1 MQIEAVTRA
10 VLRRRAVVLLIW
22 LAILLAGAL
31 TSLHLSAHLTNR
43 ISLPGTDS
51 ERAEQLLES
60 HFGQS
65 SVGSFTLVVKTE
77 GSAHAL
83 LPAAQEAARRAA
95 AELPTGAFVDSL
107 VINENVIIAQIASS
121 LDPVAAKG
129 HTATMRAAVGKIPG
143 AEIYLTGLAAAEHDA
158 DAVIASDLRRGELF
172 IALPIAI
179 VLLILIFRTFAFLL
193 PIVFAL
199 FTIVTTLGLVR
210 IFANLMELTAY
221 ITSFVSLIGLG
232 IAVDY
237 SLLIAHR
244 FREEL
249 LGGAPRHEAIVRTMN
264 TAGRAVVFSGS
275 AVTIGLALLVF
286 LPMPFLRGFG
296 VGGLLMGVVSVA
308 AALTLQ
314 PVLLSFFGERLDRVK
329 LFPSTGSEQRV
340 ARSRSFWPELAR
352 WIMRRP
358 VRVAAA
364 SSLLLVALGTP
375 LREIRIGPGS
385 DVGQPD
391 FLESAQGR
399 AVVAAALGAGATTPT
414 SIVIDTGSAGG
425 ANAPDIETAV
435 DRLLFALT
443 DDPQVAALYYMPGE
457 PHFVDT
463 SQRYLQLLVL
473 GAEDFGARETL
484 AFVDRLCTQIIPAA
498 GFPDRASVLIGGA
511 APAGKDFLNIVTR
524 WLPWLV
530 LGVFGATYWLLL
542 RAFRSLLV
550 PLKAIVLNALSIAA
564 ATGLTVATFQ
574 WGWGAPFGL
583 PHYDQIEAWILVM
596 VFAVVF
602 GLSMDYE
609 VFLVSRMREEWDS
622 GATNEQAVIAGLAK
636 TGRLVTTAG
645 LVMFAAFMGFVAGS
659 IVALQQFG
667 FALATSILID
677 VTLVRALLLPAT
689 MRLLGH
695 WNWYLPDAAAKILRL
710 APSAR
715 REPRS
720 VA

>member
-1 MQIEAVTRA
+1 MRIEAVTRA
-10 VLRRRAVVLLIW
+10 VLRRRGVVLLIW
-22 LAILLAGAL
+22 LVILLVGAS
-31 TSLHLSAHLTNR
+31 TSRHLSALLTNR

-51 ERAEQLLES
+51 ERAEELLNA

-77 GSAHAL
+77 RSANAL
-83 LPAAQEAARRAA
+83 LPAAQAAARRAA

-107 VINENVIIAQIASS
+107 VIDENVIIAQIASS
-121 LDPVAAKG
+121 LDPAAAKG
-129 HTATMRAAVGKIPG
+129 HTAAMRTALGEIPG
-143 AEIYLTGLAAAEHDA
+143 AEIYLTGLAATEHDT
-158 DAVIASDLRRGELF
+158 DAVIASDLRRGELL

-179 VLLILIFRTFAFLL
+179 VLLIFIFRSLTFLL

-210 IFANLMELTAY
+210 LCANLMELTAY
-221 ITSFVSLIGLG
+221 ITNFVSLIGLG

-249 LGGAPRHEAIVRTMN
+249 LRGAPRDDAIVRTMSS
-264 TAGRAVVFSGS
+264 AGRAVVFSGS
-275 AVTIGLALLVF
+275 AVAIGLALLVL

-296 VGGLLMGVVSVA
+296 VGGLLICAVSVA
-308 AALTLQ
+308 AAMTLQ
-314 PVLLSFFGERLDRVK
+314 PVLLSYFGERLDRVK
-329 LFPSTGSEQRV
+329 LLPSSDPRL
-340 ARSRSFWPELAR
+340 ASAPSFWPALAPR
-352 WIMRRP
+352 IMRHP

-364 SSLLLVALGTP
+364 STFVLLVLGMP
-375 LREIRIGPGS
+375 LRDIRAGPGS
-385 DVGQPD
+385 DTGQPE
-391 FLESAQGR
+391 FLESVQGR
-399 AVVAAALGAGATTPT
+399 EVVATALGAGATTPT

-425 ANAPDIETAV
+425 ANTPELESAV
-435 DRLLFALT
+435 DRLVFALT
-443 DDPQVAALYYMPGE
+443 DDPQVAGLYYMPGN
-457 PHFVDT
+457 PHFIDA
-463 SQRYLQLLVL
+463 SQRFLQLLVL

-484 AFVDRLCTQIIPAA
+484 AFVDRLRTQLIPAA
-498 GFPDRASVLIGGA
+498 GFPDGASVLIGGA
-511 APAGKDFLNIVTR
+511 APAGRDFLDLVNR

-530 LGVFGATYWLLL
+530 LGVFSATYVLLL
-542 RAFRSLLV
+542 RAFRSVVV
-550 PLKAIVLNALSIAA
+550 PLKAIALNALSIAA

-609 VFLVSRMREEWDS
+609 VFLLSRMREEWDN
-622 GATNEQAVIAGLAK
+622 GAANEEAVSAGLAK

-645 LVMFAAFMGFVAGS
+645 LVMFAAFMGFMAGS
-659 IVALQQFG
+659 IVGLQQFG
-667 FALATSILID
+667 FALAAAILID

-689 MRLLGH
+689 MKLLGR
-695 WNWYLPDAAAKILRL
+695 WNWYLPDAIAKALRI
-710 APSAR
+710 APSRSGR
-715 REPRS
+715 R
-720 VA
+720 AD

>member
-1 MQIEAVTRA
+1 MLNADRAVTRDRKRLAGNLEVAVTHGHGLLFVQASQKLGLVVAAVVDDRLVQPAEARPRVRRDIVDVEALDHVDHEIRARTVDEVAIQLLRRVVAGFERSRASCASVGGAIGADSAVWAPAGLVTARAPPAAAPVAPARNSRLFRLPESLELRGVWESRVSFATFVPPLQARAHDTMGARGWPSRMQIEAVTRA

-22 LAILLAGAL
+22 LAILLAGAF
-31 TSLHLSAHLTNR
+31 TSLHLSALLTNR

-60 HFGQS
+60 QFGQS

-107 VINENVIIAQIASS
+107 VIDENVIIAQIASS

-129 HTATMRAAVGKIPG
+129 HTAAMRAAVGKIPG

-249 LGGAPRHEAIVRTMN
+249 LGGAPCHEAIVRTMN
-264 TAGRAVVFSGS
+264 SAGRAVVFSGS

-296 VGGLLMGVVSVA
+296 VGGLLMGVVSVT

-340 ARSRSFWPELAR
+340 TSERSFWPELAR

-364 SSLLLVALGTP
+364 SALLLLALGMP
-375 LREIRIGPGS
+375 LREIRTGPGS
-385 DVGQPD
+385 DAGQPD

-425 ANAPDIETAV
+425 ANAPDIETPSIGWCS
-435 DRLLFALT
+435 RSRT
-443 DDPQVAALYYMPGE
+443 IRKWRRSI
-457 PHFVDT
+457 T
-463 SQRYLQLLVL
+463 
-473 GAEDFGARETL
+473 
-484 AFVDRLCTQIIPAA
+484 CPAS
-498 GFPDRASVLIGGA
+498 RISSTRRS
-511 APAGKDFLNIVTR
+511 NISSS
-524 WLPWLV
+524 WCS
-530 LGVFGATYWLLL
+530 AQKIS
-542 RAFRSLLV
+542 A
-550 PLKAIVLNALSIAA
+550 
-564 ATGLTVATFQ
+564 
-574 WGWGAPFGL
+574 
-583 PHYDQIEAWILVM
+583 
-596 VFAVVF
+596 
-602 GLSMDYE
+602 
-609 VFLVSRMREEWDS
+609 
-622 GATNEQAVIAGLAK
+622 
-636 TGRLVTTAG
+636 
-645 LVMFAAFMGFVAGS
+645 
-659 IVALQQFG
+659 
-667 FALATSILID
+667 
-677 VTLVRALLLPAT
+677 LVR
-689 MRLLGH
+689 RS
-695 WNWYLPDAAAKILRL
+695 
-710 APSAR
+710 PSSIGCAR
-715 REPRS
+715 RSSRQPVFPTEPPC
-720 VA
+720 